1 MIESIFPVLLLIGL
15 FLLIRW
21 IAAQLIK
28 KGKNQTTALIVSGLL
43 LLIVTFIIVFAQIK
57 ANEATRMEDEALKYA
72 ELAEQKAE
80 RQTALA
86 EAILTDNRKNL
97 LSIENWLKSESMS
110 KQQILD
116 SVTKIRKRTIIRN

>member
-1 MIESIFPVLLLIGL
+1 M
-15 FLLIRW
+15 
-21 IAAQLIK
+21 
-28 KGKNQTTALIVSGLL
+28 
-43 LLIVTFIIVFAQIK
+43 LIVTFIIVFAQIK